1 MGMEEWLQKYPPGVN
16 DKNKDAGGDQRR
28 PPVAKRRVLKQS
40 SQRSLDLHGFTA
52 AEAEREV
59 IDFLKTSKKMGLR
72 KVLIIHGKGYHSE
85 GLPVLKKEV
94 LRLLEKSPVA
104 GEFGTADR
112 NEGGSG
118 AVWVLLK

>member
-1 MGMEEWLQKYPPGVN
+1 MGMEEWLQKYPPT
-16 DKNKDAGGDQRR
+16 DKDKDRDSPQRSS
-28 PPVAKRRVLKQS
+28 PIAKRKLLKQS

-59 IDFLKTSKKMGLR
+59 LDFLKTSKKMGLR

-85 GLPVLKKEV
+85 GQPVLKKEV
-94 LRLLEKSPVA
+94 LRLLEKSSVA

-112 NEGGSG
+112 KEGGSG

>member
-1 MGMEEWLQKYPPGVN
+1 MDMDELLRKYPPT
-16 DKNKDAGGDQRR
+16 DKDREDDHGFKAL
-28 PPVAKRRVLKQS
+28 PIAKRRLLKQS
-40 SQRSLDLHGFTA
+40 SQRSLDLHGCTA
-52 AEAEREV
+52 EEARREV
-59 IDFLKTSKKMGLR
+59 EIFLKTSKQKGLR

-94 LRLLEKSPVA
+94 FRLLEKSPIV

-112 NEGGSG
+112 KEGGSG